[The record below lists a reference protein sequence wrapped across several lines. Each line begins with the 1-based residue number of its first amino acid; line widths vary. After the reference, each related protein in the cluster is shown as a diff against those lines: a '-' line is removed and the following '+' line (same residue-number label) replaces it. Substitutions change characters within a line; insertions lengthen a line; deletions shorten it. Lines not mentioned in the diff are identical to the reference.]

1 MPYSPALRPF
11 PGDGFLRTVCRHL
24 DRHRLLTTRVYVV
37 GPEYVGVSVRATVKL
52 FPEFGQAETLAR
64 VQKSLDDFLRPLPP
78 DDDPVGEGWPFGRTV
93 FRSEIYQLIESVEGV
108 DCVEKVTL
116 SATGVGVARSPEGNI
131 LIPPQSLV
139 YPGTHSIEIVTPHSE
154 CRSGR

>member
-1 MPYSPALRPF
+1 
-11 PGDGFLRTVCRHL
+11 
-24 DRHRLLTTRVYVV
+24 
-37 GPEYVGVSVRATVKL
+37 VSATVKL

-64 VQKSLDDFLRPLPP
+64 VQKSLDDFLRPLPA
-78 DDDPVGEGWPFGRTV
+78 DDNPEGSGWPFGRTV

-116 SATGVGVARSPEGNI
+116 AATGVGVARSAEGNI

-139 YPGTHSIEIVTPHSE
+139 YPGAHSIDIVAPQAE
-154 CRSGR
+154 CRSDR